1 MARKGRGMRVAFLC
15 PIIDDVK
22 VALDLMV
29 VEVTCGFYASP
40 LEVDLREVAG
50 CCDVELIDT
59 KGEECETCWV

>member
-1 MARKGRGMRVAFLC
+1 MRVVFLC
-15 PIIDDVK
+15 PVIDDVK

-40 LEVDLREVAG
+40 LDVDLREVAG
-50 CCDVELIDT
+50 SCDVELIDM

>member
-1 MARKGRGMRVAFLC
+1 MGAALLC

-22 VALDLMV
+22 IALDLLV
-29 VEVTCGFYASP
+29 VEVTNGFYASP

-50 CCDVELIDT
+50 CCDVELIDA